1 MQYYS
6 VANITQGFMNN
17 TEITIN
23 MQLQRLVAEVGTS
36 AFANSGYTEITERED
51 FKYYSYK
58 GSNTQFAM
66 TTYDITQGNP
76 LGAKYAYQTYN
87 LQLTPNT
94 IT

>member
-36 AFANSGYTEITERED
+36 AFANSGYTEITER
-51 FKYYSYK
+51 
-58 GSNTQFAM
+58 
-66 TTYDITQGNP
+66 
-76 LGAKYAYQTYN
+76 
-87 LQLTPNT
+87 
-94 IT
+94 